1 MYSLFF
7 ERRGGGAYIHVYY
20 RQNAWKEVDVLD
32 TVFFFLSDQISS
44 SSFTSKLR
52 NSSDAG
58 LCINSFASCQN
69 LWCRSNWSE
78 THQTIPPVR
87 FQNVVRHH
95 RSKLHWSLVHLE
107 TILHAYSCKLVTKF
121 PGADWKQSRGKK
133 RKSNFTLFFFS
144 TQWIPPPPPFFFPF
158 YKTVSA

>member
-1 MYSLFF
+1 MSTTD
-7 ERRGGGAYIHVYY
+7 RMRGRKWMFLTRSFSSYQIKLAARVSQGNLEIAVMQVYALILLPRVKIYGAEVTGQRPT
-20 RQNAWKEVDVLD
+20 RQY
-32 TVFFFLSDQISS
+32 
-44 SSFTSKLR
+44 
-52 NSSDAG
+52 
-58 LCINSFASCQN
+58 
-69 LWCRSNWSE
+69 
-78 THQTIPPVR
+78 PPVR

-133 RKSNFTLFFFS
+133 RKSNFTLFFLFY
-144 TQWIPPPPPFFFPF
+144 TVNTPPPFFPPF